1 VRDDQFK
8 NTASN
13 EYCPLSQIEIKI
25 NFMRAFNK
33 IFFRGLITLLPIAIT
48 IYIVYSAVV
57 ILENLL
63 GSMLRQILPE
73 YIPGL
78 GLLLTLVL
86 IFLFGLLLNNLLTAR
101 ILSLLEAKLVQ
112 VPFIKAIYSPLRDL
126 MNLFNR
132 GEAGEMKSVVLV
144 KVGTTGAMAMG
155 VVTREYFRDLP
166 FTVDMTDKVAVYF
179 PLSYGL
185 GGYTLLVPRHLIT
198 PVNLPIE
205 RAMSLAITG
214 WVKADAAQ
222 NEGDLP

>member
-1 VRDDQFK
+1 LFRF
-8 NTASN
+8 
-13 EYCPLSQIEIKI
+13 EIKI
-25 NFMRAFNK
+25 ICMRSFNK

-48 IYIVYSAVV
+48 IYIVYSAIV

-73 YIPGL
+73 YIPGA

-86 IFLFGLLLNNLLTAR
+86 IFLFGLLLNNLITVRLLT
-101 ILSLLEAKLVQ
+101 ILEARLVQ

-132 GEAGEMKSVVLV
+132 GEAGAMKSVVLV
-144 KVGTTGAMAMG
+144 KVGDSGALAMG
-155 VVTREYFRDLP
+155 VVTRENFRDLP
-166 FTVDMTDKVAVYF
+166 FTTEVSDKVAVYF

-185 GGYTLLVPRHLIT
+185 GGYTLLVPRSQIT
-198 PVNLPIE
+198 QVNLPIE

-214 WVKADAAQ
+214 WVKA
-222 NEGDLP
+222 ETTSTTEIEKKS

>member
-1 VRDDQFK
+1 M
-8 NTASN
+8 
-13 EYCPLSQIEIKI
+13 SQIEIKI
-25 NFMRAFNK
+25 KNMRAFNR

-48 IYIVYSAVV
+48 IYIVYSAIV

-63 GSMLRQILPE
+63 GSMLRQVLPE

-86 IFLFGLLLNNLLTAR
+86 IFLFGLLLNNLITAR
-101 ILSLLEAKLVQ
+101 FLTLIEARLVQ

-132 GEAGEMKSVVLV
+132 GESGEMKSVVLV
-144 KVGTTGAMAMG
+144 KVGDTGAMAMG

-166 FTVDMTDKVAVYF
+166 FTNDMTDKVAVYF

-198 PVNLPIE
+198 QVNLPIE

-214 WVKADAAQ
+214 WVKADIQ
-222 NEGDLP
+222 NEGDHS

>member
-1 VRDDQFK
+1 
-8 NTASN
+8 
-13 EYCPLSQIEIKI
+13 
-25 NFMRAFNK
+25 MRAFNK

-63 GSMLRQILPE
+63 GSLLRQVLPE

-78 GLLLTLVL
+78 GLLLTLIL

-101 ILSLLEAKLVQ
+101 ILSLLEARLVQ

-132 GEAGEMKSVVLV
+132 GDAGEMKSVVLV
-144 KVGTTGAMAMG
+144 KIGNTGAMAMG
-155 VVTREYFRDLP
+155 VVTRENFRDLP
-166 FTVDMTDKVAVYF
+166 FTNDMTDKVAVYF
-179 PLSYGL
+179 PFSYGL

-214 WVKADAAQ
+214 WVKADAQ
-222 NEGDLP
+222 NEGDAP

>member
-1 VRDDQFK
+1 MQ
-8 NTASN
+8 T
-13 EYCPLSQIEIKI
+13 
-25 NFMRAFNK
+25 FNK

-48 IYIVYSAVV
+48 IYILYSAIV

-63 GSMLRQILPE
+63 GSLLRRILPE

-86 IFLFGLLLNNLLTAR
+86 IFMFGLLLNNFLTAR
-101 ILSLLEAKLVQ
+101 FMHALENRLVQ

-132 GEAGEMKSVVLV
+132 KEQKNLRSVVLV
-144 KVGTTGAMAMG
+144 NVGNSGAQAMG
-155 VVTREYFRDLP
+155 VVTRENFRDLP
-166 FTVDMTDKVAVYF
+166 FGAKMTDKVAVYF

-185 GGYTLLVPRHLIT
+185 GGYTLLVPRTSIT
-198 PVNLPIE
+198 EVDLPIE

-214 WVKADAAQ
+214 WVKADDKMEDKLEDKLPEAQ
-222 NEGDLP
+222 GDIR

>member
-1 VRDDQFK
+1 
-8 NTASN
+8 
-13 EYCPLSQIEIKI
+13 
-25 NFMRAFNK
+25 MRAFNR

-48 IYIVYSAVV
+48 IYIVYSAIV

-63 GSMLRQILPE
+63 GSMLRQVLPE

-86 IFLFGLLLNNLLTAR
+86 IFLFGLLLNNLITAR
-101 ILSLLEAKLVQ
+101 FLTLIEARLVQ

-132 GEAGEMKSVVLV
+132 GESGEMKSVVLV
-144 KVGTTGAMAMG
+144 KVGDTGAMAMG

-166 FTVDMTDKVAVYF
+166 FTNDMTDKVAVYF

-198 PVNLPIE
+198 QVNLPIE

-214 WVKADAAQ
+214 WVKADIQ
-222 NEGDLP
+222 NEGDHS